1 MDAMAE
7 IIVWL
12 SVNFH
17 KSVEIL
23 SVSILDLG
31 SIAGK
36 QHLLIARNVLSLQ
49 TMGVCV

>member
-12 SVNFH
+12 SVTIS
-17 KSVEIL
+17 SVEIL

-36 QHLLIARNVLSLQ
+36 QHLNY
-49 TMGVCV
+49 